1 MTMKSS
7 RWLVPAL
14 AAGLLLAGCSKTDD
28 ATTNTGGG
36 ASTSA
41 APTTKASSGGGTD
54 YGDKSYPTPT
64 TASGGATGT
73 TAGGPN
79 AAGKIEIKTATS
91 SLGEILVDGNGMTLY
106 VFKTDTGSTSKCAA
120 GCATVWPPV
129 IGTAE
134 AGSSLDAASFSTTA
148 RDDGAK
154 QITYKGHPLYH
165 FSGDKKAGDTVGQ
178 GTADVWYVVGTD
190 GNPIEKKV

>member
-1 MTMKSS
+1 MRKS

-14 AAGLLLAGCSKTDD
+14 AAGLLFAGCSKTDD

-41 APTTKASSGGGTD
+41 APTTKASSGGATD
-54 YGDKSYPTPT
+54 YGDKSYPTT
-64 TASGGATGT
+64 TAAAGAPGT

-106 VFKTDTGSTSKCAA
+106 LFKTDAGTTSKCTG
-120 GCATVWPPV
+120 GCATIWPPV

-134 AGSSLDAASFSTTA
+134 AGSSLDATSFSTAA

-154 QITYKGHPLYH
+154 QITYKGHLLYH

-178 GTADVWYVVGTD
+178 GTADVWYVVGAD

>member
-1 MTMKSS
+1 MMRKS
-7 RWLVPAL
+7 RWLVLAL
-14 AAGLLLAGCSKTDD
+14 AAGLVFAGCSKTDD

-41 APTTKASSGGGTD
+41 APTTKATTGGATD
-54 YGDKSYPTPT
+54 YGDKSYPSSS
-64 TASGGATGT
+64 TASSGSGT
-73 TAGGPN
+73 TAAGPN
-79 AAGKIEIKTATS
+79 AAGKVEVKTATTP
-91 SLGEILVDGNGMTLY
+91 LGEILVDGNGMTLY
-106 VFKTDTGSTSKCAA
+106 VFKKDTGTTSACTG
-120 GCATVWPPV
+120 GCATIWPPV

-134 AGSSLDAASFSTTA
+134 AGSSLDAASFSTAA
-148 RDDGAK
+148 RDDGSK
-154 QITYKGHPLYH
+154 QITYKGHLLYH